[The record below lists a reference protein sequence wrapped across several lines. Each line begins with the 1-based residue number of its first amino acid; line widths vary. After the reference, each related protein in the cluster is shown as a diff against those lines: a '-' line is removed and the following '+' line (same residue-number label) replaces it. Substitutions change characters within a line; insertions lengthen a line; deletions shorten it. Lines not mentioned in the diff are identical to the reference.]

1 MIIRNSSD
9 TEFLVQN
16 RKNRAEF
23 RGLGVG
29 GWYNRSKWTTD
40 AKPMCYN
47 HYGTCKIL
55 APYELIEWES

>member
-29 GWYNRSKWTTD
+29 VWYKGSKWTAN
-40 AKPMCYN
+40 AKPICYDS
-47 HYGTCKIL
+47 YTTCKIL